1 MNKPKAAIYARVSTE
16 SLEQDGSFESQQR
29 YFTEKYKDKYEIV
42 EVYAEKK
49 SGTNIKNRDEFQRL
63 LKDAG
68 LELEHKKGNINLYNT
83 KNEPKFNYI
92 LVKSVSRF
100 SRNTETVTIIR
111 KLKAQGVYVIYDDI
125 NKTTESEDDEMLLSI
140 MQTVAQQESVEKS
153 RIVRWGIKRSA
164 EANMIRMSSIPFGYD
179 RVPNENRLLI
189 NEKEAEIVKYVYE
202 LYVNEDKGVRAIKRM
217 LDEKGYKNRE
227 GKSFTERSLLYMVQN
242 CKYCGI
248 NLRNRYTSDDLYNKN
263 SRIELSEEEW
273 IKLKN
278 ERIPVIISEEMFD
291 EAQKKLESRRT
302 NGRGYRG
309 FTKSPFA
316 KKFKCECGG
325 NYIHNKFK
333 NGDKEAVGFYVCNRR
348 KKMGKVTSGCS
359 SRNILESE
367 LDEVIEEYLNGKYKK
382 MLDLKISWALREI
395 EEKYE
400 KANSID
406 LENVS
411 EKLHKINIKL
421 KENSAKLNKLMDML
435 LDSSI
440 TKEDVINSKM
450 KKIEDENKNLE
461 SQKAELDIT
470 INQKNLVL
478 KNLTEASKML
488 NKIKDKNLD
497 GTISREKFIEDI
509 RIIKLNKNDKI
520 EITTTVMSI
529 MTSIVLTTINFKGE
543 NTLLKNWVDYVKP
556 ILNKEKESY

>member
-1 MNKPKAAIYARVSTE
+1 MNKPKVAIYARVSTE
-16 SLEQDGSFESQQR
+16 SLEQDGSFEAQQR

-42 EVYAEKK
+42 EIYAEKK
-49 SGTNIKNRDEFQRL
+49 SGTNIKNRDEFQKL

-83 KNEPKFNYI
+83 NKEPKFNYI
-92 LVKSVSRF
+92 LVKSVSRL

-111 KLKAQGVYVIYDDI
+111 KLKAQGVYIIYDDI

-202 LYVNEDKGVRAIKRM
+202 LYVNEDKGARAIKQM

-248 NLRNRYTSDDLYNKN
+248 NLRNRYTSNDLYNKN

-273 IKLKN
+273 IKFKN
-278 ERIPVIISEEMFD
+278 ERIPIIISEEMFD
-291 EAQKKLESRRT
+291 KAQQKLESRRA

-309 FTKSPFA
+309 FTRSPFA
-316 KKFKCECGG
+316 KKFVCECGG

-348 KKMGKVTSGCS
+348 KKMGKAKSGCS

-382 MLDLKISWALREI
+382 ILDLKIGWALREI

-400 KANSID
+400 KANSLD

-411 EKLHKINIKL
+411 EKLHEINIKL
-421 KENSAKLNKLMDML
+421 KKNSAKLNKLMDML
-435 LDSSI
+435 LDSSS

-461 SQKAELDIT
+461 SEKAELDIT

-509 RIIKLNKNDKI
+509 SIIKLNKKDKI

-556 ILNKEKESY
+556 IVNKEKESY